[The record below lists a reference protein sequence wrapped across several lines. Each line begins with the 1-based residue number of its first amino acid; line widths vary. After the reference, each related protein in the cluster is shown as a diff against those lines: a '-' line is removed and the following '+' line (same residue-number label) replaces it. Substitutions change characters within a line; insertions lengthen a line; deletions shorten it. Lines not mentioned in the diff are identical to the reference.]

1 MWATGASFQLPKS
14 LHDVAHI
21 LFWTV
26 PQDQSFSQILQNLL
40 SVQEEG
46 GILLHKTSLP
56 NNAAE
61 IGWKAMQNW
70 RQRILFS

>member
-1 MWATGASFQLPKS
+1 M
-14 LHDVAHI
+14 
-21 LFWTV
+21 

-61 IGWKAMQNW
+61 IGCKAMQNW